1 MTTKDSLR
9 IAIATTLLLWLGL
22 MFAPALLAAEAW
34 QELEHAS
41 LDALYASNNQP
52 SASYRFAR
60 IEPVS
65 VWFPNDGIQ
74 AARHAEELRELTGDH
89 LQAAIKARGLAV
101 ADGPVADAGDKVVV
115 VRVQLIDLRS
125 LPGDGDVPAWAD
137 AYRFRVAAG
146 RVTLVAELIDAATGH
161 TVLRMADLQDSQFV
175 DTPAAIERMLQH
187 WGDIVARNAEAPP
200 GPLQLARA
208 R

>member
-41 LDALYASNNQP
+41 LDALFASNVQP

-74 AARHAEELRELTGDH
+74 AARHAEELRQLTGDH
-89 LQAAIKARGLAV
+89 LQAAITARGLAV
-101 ADGPVADAGDKVVV
+101 ADAGDKLVV

-125 LPGDGDVPAWAD
+125 LPRDGDVPAWAD

-175 DTPAAIERMLQH
+175 DTPAAIERMLHH
-187 WGDIVARNAEAPP
+187 WGDIVARNAEALP